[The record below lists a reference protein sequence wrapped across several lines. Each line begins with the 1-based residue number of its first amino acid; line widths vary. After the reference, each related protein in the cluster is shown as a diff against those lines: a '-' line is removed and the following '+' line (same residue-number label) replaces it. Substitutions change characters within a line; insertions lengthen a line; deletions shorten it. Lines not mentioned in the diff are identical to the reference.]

1 MLWTKV
7 ASALGGLIM
16 NILPLNTIQVMLCR
30 KDVAQLTRVFV
41 GCRVE
46 KVSVWWAVN
55 LSVGGGS
62 DMVEGGTAG
71 TVRAEGQED

>member
-1 MLWTKV
+1 MVFKIFGSLCFGKMLPCSLW
-7 ASALGGLIM
+7 
-16 NILPLNTIQVMLCR
+16 
-30 KDVAQLTRVFV
+30 VFV
-41 GCRVE
+41 GCGVE

-62 DMVEGGTAG
+62 DMVEGGGTAR